1 MGYTGYCVDSPKLTH
16 LRNVSP
22 QSMPANSRTERA
34 QALEKERKRQKTCFE
49 LFGEFRSRFLQILGF
64 VFKPMASGKPLLNVR
79 LTRCALPW
87 HTLDIA
93 FSLKGHEVHS
103 RMKDS

>member
-64 VFKPMASGKPLLNVR
+64 VFKPMARKTSVECEINEMCITLAYSGHCFQLER
-79 LTRCALPW
+79 
-87 HTLDIA
+87 
-93 FSLKGHEVHS
+93 S
-103 RMKDS
+103 